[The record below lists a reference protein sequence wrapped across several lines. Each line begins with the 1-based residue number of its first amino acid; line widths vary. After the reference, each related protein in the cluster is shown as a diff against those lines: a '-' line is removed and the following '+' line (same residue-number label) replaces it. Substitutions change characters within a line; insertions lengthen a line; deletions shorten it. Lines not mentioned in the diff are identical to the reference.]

1 MSRAPAAPI
10 CVPFIAGIDAMPNA
24 LPEGV
29 LNIRMYRVGF
39 GDSFLLSFPVGATH
53 QHVLVDCGAHVKGT
67 LGNLEK
73 VAQNVDEVT
82 NHRLAVIVATHRH
95 QDHIWGFE
103 RGRDTF
109 RQMQIGQVWLPWVE
123 ELSNPEAYAL
133 WKAHEETRLML
144 EARLALAPA
153 SPRHDAVEAVLLNL
167 RPNQV
172 ALEELRSRFGHG
184 KDGVKYLYGGHP
196 DLVGEAAGGIDGL
209 VVKVLGPPKSE
220 DFLKKM
226 RAPKAERWARAA
238 ASDAAGDSGLFDSP
252 FDPRWEDPNRGE
264 YWSKEASGVF
274 GGEERELFRSRMN
287 DAFDLAFAME
297 DAVNNSSLALLF
309 LFANQ
314 GLLMPG
320 DAQWG
325 NWQSWLQQSTGSE
338 ILNQTTVYKVG
349 HHGSHNAT
357 PKSVV
362 EGLPSHLT
370 VLVPTQNTPFPTIPE
385 PKLMAAL
392 GERSG
397 QRVVRSDN
405 ETAAL
410 PAGCEPGPFWIDYR
424 VEIT

>member
-1 MSRAPAAPI
+1 
-10 CVPFIAGIDAMPNA
+10 MPNA
-24 LPEGV
+24 LRKGV

-39 GDSFLLSFPVGATH
+39 GDSFLLSFPVGDGH
-53 QHVLVDCGAHVKGT
+53 EHVLVDCGAHVKGT

-73 VAQNVDEVT
+73 VAQNVGEVT
-82 NHRLAVIVATHRH
+82 GNRLAVIVATHRH

-123 ELSNPEAYAL
+123 ELTNPEASAL
-133 WKAHEETRLML
+133 WKAHEETRLLL

-153 SPRHDAVEAVLLNL
+153 SPRRDAVEAVLLNL
-167 RPNQV
+167 KPNQV
-172 ALEELRSRFGHG
+172 ALEELRGRFGQG
-184 KDGVKYLYGGHP
+184 KDGVKYLHGGHP
-196 DLVGEAAGGIDGL
+196 DLIGEEAGGIDGL

-238 ASDAAGDSGLFDSP
+238 AGDAAGGSELFDSP
-252 FDPRWEDPNRGE
+252 FDPRWEDPRRGE

-274 GGEERELFRSRMN
+274 DDEERELFRTRMN

-297 DAVNNSSLALLF
+297 DAINNSSLALLF
-309 LFANQ
+309 LFGNQ

-325 NWQSWLQQSTGSE
+325 NWQSWLQESAGSE
-338 ILNQTTVYKVG
+338 ILHQTTVYKVG

-397 QRVVRSDN
+397 QRVVRSDD
-405 ETAAL
+405 EGAL
-410 PAGCEPGPFWIDYR
+410 PAGCKRGPFWIDYE